1 MNVCIF
7 NPAKKNPKN
16 TATLTHLLILVS
28 RPQCCL
34 PSFMIRVTKTRL
46 MPVAKTMTSTDDH
59 FDVYAVKI
67 LRQSLVILDVSI
79 QTVLNMLK

>member
-7 NPAKKNPKN
+7 NPAKKTKT

-28 RPQCCL
+28 RPQSCL
-34 PSFMIRVTKTRL
+34 PSFMIRVTKIRV

-59 FDVYAVKI
+59 FDVYTVKI